1 MTTPSGQRN
10 DHLQIPRALPIELAG
25 SPDCSTTS
33 IADQVR
39 WLAAT
44 FSVEPEVWRAMGAT

>member
-1 MTTPSGQRN
+1 MT
-10 DHLQIPRALPIELAG
+10 RALPIELAG

-44 FSVEPEVWRAMGAT
+44 FSVEPEAWRAMGAT